1 MPGSAAVFDI
11 PLWMPPLV
19 AFGISLIT
27 CMGGISGAVLLVP
40 LQMAV
45 LGSAPTISAT
55 THLFNV
61 VAIPGGVV
69 SYWREG
75 RLLWPLAVLLSLGT
89 LPGVLLGALVRVT
102 WLRET
107 GPFEMFVAVVLGWI
121 GLRIL
126 RDVLRRPGAAL
137 PAHADLEQ
145 AFYAAAWRR
154 GPGSRPGAENRVSTV
169 EVSRKALGFVFR
181 DQTYRVP
188 LAPAL
193 ALSGGVGLV
202 GGVYGIGGGAIIA
215 PFLVSYF
222 RLPVYMAAGPALLST
237 LVTSAAGVAAFQLLA
252 PLRPGVSI
260 APDWM
265 LGLLLG
271 AGGLAGMLLG
281 GRLQKYVP
289 ARAIRWLLAAVTLA
303 TALRHGLGA
312 ALRYLG

>member
-1 MPGSAAVFDI
+1 MLGSAAFDI

-19 AFGISLIT
+19 AFCISLVT
-27 CMGGISGAVLLVP
+27 CTGGISGAFLLVP

-55 THLFNV
+55 THLFNA
-61 VAIPGGVV
+61 VAIPGGVA

-75 RLLWPLAVLLSLGT
+75 RLLWPLAALLSLGT
-89 LPGVLLGALVRVT
+89 LPGVFLGALVRVT

-107 GPFEMFVAVVLGWI
+107 GPFEIFVAVVLAWI

-126 RDVLRRPGAAL
+126 RDVLRRPDASL
-137 PAHADLEQ
+137 PAHPDPEQ
-145 AFYAAAWRR
+145 VFQAAAWRR
-154 GPGSRPGAENRVSTV
+154 GPGSGPCAETRVATV
-169 EVSRKALGFVFR
+169 EVSRKALSFVFCE
-181 DQTYRVP
+181 QTYRVP

-202 GGVYGIGGGAIIA
+202 GGIYGIGGGAIIA
-215 PFLVSYF
+215 PFLISF
-222 RLPVYMAAGPALLST
+222 FGLPVYVVAGPALLST

-252 PLRPGVSI
+252 PLRPGVAI
-260 APDWM
+260 APDWT

-271 AGGLAGMLLG
+271 AGGLVGMLLG

-289 ARAIRWLLAAVTLA
+289 AQAIRWMLAVVTLA
-303 TALRHGLGA
+303 TALRYGLGA
-312 ALRYLG
+312 ALRFLT